1 MVNCTALKAITINAA
16 KHIGIEDRVGSIEAG
31 KDADFVLTG
40 ENPFAVD
47 THILYTIIDG
57 NVVYEGEKA

>member
-1 MVNCTALKAITINAA
+1 M
-16 KHIGIEDRVGSIEAG
+16 
-31 KDADFVLTG
+31 LTG

>member
-1 MVNCTALKAITINAA
+1 MQR
-16 KHIGIEDRVGSIEAG
+16 IEDRVGSIEAG
-31 KDADFVLTG
+31 KDADFVLTR